1 MSKTIRVGTMPG
13 RITEVAVEKGTSIE
27 EVLNIAELDA
37 SGYDIKVDGNKVEGS
52 ATVDDNTELV
62 LLVKQV
68 KGNAGGQVR
77 VGTMPGRIQEYAVEV
92 GTSISDV
99 LDQAGLDSS
108 GYDVKVDGNKV
119 DPSSETVNDST
130 ELILLV
136 KQVKGN

>member
-13 RITEVAVEKGTSIE
+13 RITEVAVEYGTSIE

-37 SGYDIKVDGNKVEGS
+37 SGYDVKVDGQKVDEDYQ
-52 ATVDDNTELV
+52 VDDSTNLV

-77 VGTMPGRIQEYAVEV
+77 VGTMPGRIEEYAVEI
-92 GTSISDV
+92 GSTISSV
-99 LDQAGLDSS
+99 LEQAGLEQG

-119 DPSSETVNDST
+119 DPSSETVNEST
-130 ELILLV
+130 NLILLV